1 MEVGEARSLARLAHS
16 RAFGRVPSAL
26 VCVLYGRNN
35 HSHRLG
41 VFPRNPEPLLAI
53 AWYSNGRFTA
63 LETSME
69 WVKNMLLD
77 LKKSVDE
84 ANGKA
89 RGETSRN
96 EADARE
102 PLKQQTLW

>member
-1 MEVGEARSLARLAHS
+1 MEGITIHIGWEYFIGLL
-16 RAFGRVPSAL
+16 SAL
-26 VCVLYGRNN
+26 I
-35 HSHRLG
+35 
-41 VFPRNPEPLLAI
+41 AM

-77 LKKSVDE
+77 LKKTIDDAS
-84 ANGKA
+84 ANERGKPSKE
-89 RGETSRN
+89 GPETRK
-96 EADARE
+96 

>member
-1 MEVGEARSLARLAHS
+1 
-16 RAFGRVPSAL
+16 
-26 VCVLYGRNN
+26 
-35 HSHRLG
+35 
-41 VFPRNPEPLLAI
+41 
-53 AWYSNGRFTA
+53 
-63 LETSME
+63 ME